1 MARVTVED
9 CVLRVP
15 NRFQLVMLAAQRS
28 RNLGAG
34 APPTLPRENDKNPVV
49 ALREIAEGTV
59 DLKELELSLVK
70 SLQKISEREEPE
82 ADELDLLAMS
92 RTLESEEVYGAEDE
106 IDEGDLKIEGE
117 DEDLEK
123 VAREEEEP
131 GDLE

>member
-1 MARVTVED
+1 
-9 CVLRVP
+9 
-15 NRFQLVMLAAQRS
+15 MLAAQRS